1 MDLNSLGKR
10 LAAARDKISLTQSQ
24 AAELIGISE
33 RALQGH
39 EYDDHRPGN
48 NTIKKY
54 CEIYNC
60 SRKYLLLGQID
71 HIPVETLF
79 FEENKPELQDGDGLY
94 ENILDLKVKK
104 FPLIIKELEREEGRW
119 EKVIGIHINE
129 DVIVGLR
136 EIFDSNDP
144 ALISAIQANIRA
156 FQIAI
161 RRKDRNIQLAQQI
174 KTLQDVCNKLKKR
187 IKILEMKFENS
198 QPAPPGASIAGRVK

>member
-1 MDLNSLGKR
+1 M
-10 LAAARDKISLTQSQ
+10 AAARDKISLTQFQ

-94 ENILDLKVKK
+94 ENMLDLKAKK
-104 FPLIIKELEREEGRW
+104 LPLIIKELEREEGRW

-144 ALISAIQANIRA
+144 VLIPAIQANIRA
-156 FQIAI
+156 FQLAA
-161 RRKDRNIQLAQQI
+161 RREHQNARQADQI
-174 KTLQDVCNKLKKR
+174 KALHDECNKLKER
-187 IKILEMKFENS
+187 VNILETNFKNS
-198 QPAPPGASIAGRVK
+198 QSAPHGETIAGRVK